1 MAPRAP
7 KPAGTAGRGRGGGFK
22 RPSAADKAAVKA
34 SAKPR
39 TQARPERQAAVKPGK
54 HVTLAPSAS
63 GRKPA
68 LQRGPSESRSPTTK
82 RLIDKVSDAEPP
94 VQSFDLPYYSA
105 GDATAGRGR
114 GGGFKRPSAADK
126 AVVKA
131 SAKPRTQARP
141 ERQAAVKP
149 GKHVTLAPSASGRKP
164 ALQRGPS
171 ESRSPTTKRLI
182 DKVSDAEPPVQSFD
196 LPYYSA
202 GDATAGRGRG
212 GGFKRPSAADKAVV
226 KASAK
231 PRTQARPERQ
241 AAVKPGK
248 HATLAPSAS
257 GNG

>member
-7 KPAGTAGRGRGGGFK
+7 KPAG
-22 RPSAADKAAVKA
+22 
-34 SAKPR
+34 
-39 TQARPERQAAVKPGK
+39 
-54 HVTLAPSAS
+54 
-63 GRKPA
+63 
-68 LQRGPSESRSPTTK
+68 
-82 RLIDKVSDAEPP
+82 
-94 VQSFDLPYYSA
+94 
-105 GDATAGRGR
+105 TAGRGR

-171 ESRSPTTKRLI
+171 ESRSPTTKRLT

-202 GDATAGRGRG
+202 GDAPRDYTAHTNEVTTGKALFGRIYDSKGYFIGQALFAVNGTKPHRAG
-212 GGFKRPSAADKAVV
+212 MVVDCDYLCASCPDDKLD
-226 KASAK
+226 KNI
-231 PRTQARPERQ
+231 TQQVA
-241 AAVKPGK
+241 
-248 HATLAPSAS
+248 AS
-257 GNG
+257 GTQLWGNPSLSFWLQGGKGNSRFVVYYLSDPV